1 MKTEQTSPQWCN
13 IVLLIEDDSE
23 DIELFRLAVTQS
35 GSPCKVIAINFA
47 REAIRYL
54 GGILGYGDKT
64 QFPKPTLIVLDLS
77 LPGMDGLEF
86 LLWAQAEP
94 TGTIPPIVVLSSS
107 KLELNRILTKR
118 FGAKAYFVKSANLQ
132 ENIATV
138 KELLSFGVSSS
149 SSTEAVNN

>member
-1 MKTEQTSPQWCN
+1 MKTEQPSPQWRN
-13 IVLLIEDDSE
+13 IVLLIEDNAE

-35 GSPCKVIAINFA
+35 GFACKVIAINFA

-64 QFPKPTLIVLDLS
+64 KFPKPTLIVLDLS

-86 LLWAQAEP
+86 LLWAKGEP

-107 KLELNRILTKR
+107 QLELNRVLTQK
-118 FGAKAYFVKSANLQ
+118 FGAKAYFVKSGNLQ

-138 KELLSFGVSSS
+138 KELLSFGIPSNSA
-149 SSTEAVNN
+149 EAVKN